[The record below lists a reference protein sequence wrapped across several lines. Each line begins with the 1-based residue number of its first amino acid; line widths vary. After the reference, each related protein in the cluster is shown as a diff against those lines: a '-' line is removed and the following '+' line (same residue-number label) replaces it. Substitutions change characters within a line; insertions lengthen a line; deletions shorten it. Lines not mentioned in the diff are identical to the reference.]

1 MGAGNGVDDVS
12 FLGGFAAL
20 KKAYGER

>member
-1 MGAGNGVDDVS
+1 MGAGKGVDDVS